1 MSAYTLRT
9 FRTYLTTWYAFMST
23 YRAEIFLWAIAT
35 SLPLIM
41 MGVWVEAG
49 DSGKFAG
56 FTAVDAARY
65 FIAVFVV
72 RQLTIVWV
80 IYEFEYQVVSGRLS
94 SKLLHPIDPGVSFIT
109 MLLGEQLSRLPFGL
123 LLVGL
128 CFFIQPQALW
138 GNAELTG
145 PRSELWLPPWWR
157 VGLFV
162 VACYAAFLLR
172 FLLQYTTA
180 LLAFWLER
188 VSALDAL
195 TMVPYTFLGGMVVP
209 LEVMPD
215 AVREFALWTP
225 FPYMLWLP
233 ATLLAGGEVD
243 LARGFTT
250 LVVWITLLW
259 LLNRWLWRRG
269 LKHYSAMGA

>member
-1 MSAYTLRT
+1 MTAYTLRT
-9 FRTYLTTWYAFMST
+9 VRTMLTTWYAYMTT

-49 DSGKFAG
+49 DSGKFTG

-65 FIAVFVV
+65 FIAVFAV

-80 IYEFEYQVVSGRLS
+80 IYEFEYHVVSGKLS
-94 SKLLHPIDPGVSFIT
+94 PLLLHPIDPAVRYVT
-109 MLLGEQLSRLPFGL
+109 ELLGEQMSRLPFGAL
-123 LLVGL
+123 LIGL
-128 CFFIQPQALW
+128 CFFIQPRALW
-138 GNAELTG
+138 GDADDPG
-145 PRSELWLPPWWR
+145 LWTPAWWR
-157 VGLFV
+157 VGLAI

-188 VSALDAL
+188 VSALDSL
-195 TMVPYTFLGGMVVP
+195 TMIPYTFLSGLVIP
-209 LEVMPD
+209 LQVMPD
-215 AVREFALWTP
+215 ATREIVLLTP
-225 FPYMLWLP
+225 FPYMVWLP

-243 LARGFTT
+243 LVRGFGT
-250 LVVWITLLW
+250 LAVWIALLW
-259 LLNRWLWRRG
+259 VVNRWLWRRG
-269 LKHYSAMGA
+269 LRHYSAMGA